1 LNGDRNRV
9 KYAALLAGLALA
21 FLAAP
26 VAAQSSRPAVTG
38 TWRVDG
44 AQLAQRKDAPRIVI
58 VREDSS
64 ASWGTETVRWRV
76 KGDRLWLAIGGE
88 WEDYKLRLKG
98 QTLTLSE
105 GDLTKPVSFQRV
117 GPPTSRPAGTAVPP
131 DPDVGG
137 Q

>member
-1 LNGDRNRV
+1 MNNTG
-9 KYAALLAGLALA
+9 LLAGLALA
-21 FLAAP
+21 LLAAP
-26 VAAQSSRPAVTG
+26 AAAQSPRPTVIG
-38 TWRVDG
+38 TWRVD
-44 AQLAQRKDAPRIVI
+44 AARLAQRKDAPRLVI

-64 ASWGTETVRWRV
+64 ASWGTETARWRV

-88 WEDYKLRLKG
+88 WEDYRLKLKG

-117 GPPTSRPAGTAVPP
+117 GPPTGRPAGVAVPP

>member
-1 LNGDRNRV
+1 MRHTG
-9 KYAALLAGLALA
+9 LLAGLALA
-21 FLAAP
+21 FLTVPA
-26 VAAQSSRPAVTG
+26 AAQSPRLTVIG
-38 TWRVDG
+38 TWHVDA
-44 AQLAQRKDAPRIVI
+44 AQLAQRKEAPRLVI

-76 KGDRLWLAIGGE
+76 KADRLWLAIGGE
-88 WEDYKLRLKG
+88 WEDYKLKLKA

-117 GPPTSRPAGTAVPP
+117 GPPTSRPAGVAVPP
-131 DPDVGG
+131 DPDVAG